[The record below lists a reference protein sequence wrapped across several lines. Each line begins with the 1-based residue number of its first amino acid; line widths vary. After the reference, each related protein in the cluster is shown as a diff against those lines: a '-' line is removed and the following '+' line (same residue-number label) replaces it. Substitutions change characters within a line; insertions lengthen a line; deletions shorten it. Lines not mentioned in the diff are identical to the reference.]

1 MAALQTFGI
10 DDTLA
15 TLRSEWL
22 YTLAR
27 LLKSPHTEGFVP
39 EFRAVGAVLDA
50 ALKTQTELEDANII
64 AAAGRDAADDALDPL
79 VLQIVNALLLV
90 TKNNREDPLFVSYT
104 ANQTP
109 SEIIRPV
116 LGAELTTVAAWV
128 EPLKNEDDAI
138 LTALGAQLEGAVAA
152 GQSAEKAV
160 TATDK
165 ALTDFRLIG
174 ERKKAVDTLNGAR
187 GSLLGSLIKF
197 QHDNPQLRLPTG
209 WAMEFFRHTT
219 KGGQGGKYGTT
230 VAQAEQVLAKLAE
243 QTAAAQAN
251 LAELQQKAAAYE
263 DAKAKRAKARL
274 DLAAVRQSEKEK
286 KKQEK
291 ALKAEAEKKLK
302 K

>member
-1 MAALQTFGI
+1 MATIQTFGI

-15 TLRSEWL
+15 TLRNEWL

-27 LLKSPHTEGFVP
+27 LLKSPHTEGFVT

-50 ALKTQTELEDANII
+50 AIKAQTELEDASII
-64 AAAGRDAADDALDPL
+64 AAAGRDAADDVLDPL
-79 VLQIVNALLLV
+79 VLQIVNALLVV

-104 ANQTP
+104 GHQTP
-109 SEIIRPV
+109 SEIVRPV
-116 LGAELTTVAAWV
+116 LGAELTTVVGWV

-138 LTALGAQLEGAVAA
+138 LTALGVQLEGAVAV
-152 GQSAEKAV
+152 GQTAEKEV

-165 ALTDFRLIG
+165 AQTDFRLIG
-174 ERKKAVDTLNGAR
+174 ERKKAVDTLNASR

-197 QHDNPQLRLPTG
+197 QHDNPQLRLPAG

-219 KGGQGGKYGTT
+219 KGGQGKYGTT
-230 VAQAEQVLAKLAE
+230 IAQAEQVLARLAE
-243 QTAAAQAN
+243 QTTTAQAN
-251 LAELQQKAAAYE
+251 LAELKQKAAAYE
-263 DAKAKRAKARL
+263 DAKAKRVQARL
-274 DLAAVRQSEKEK
+274 DLAAVRQATKEK

-291 ALKAEAEKKLK
+291 ALKAEVEKKLK